1 MLTVY
6 TIISEDYSD
15 IYLSVCYKWKYAL
28 PPPSLPQ
35 KNKNKKNRKMGVE
48 GSQISTPL
56 SVEFL

>member
-15 IYLSVCYKWKYAL
+15 IYLSVCSKWKYGL
-28 PPPSLPQ
+28 PPPSPPQ
-35 KNKNKKNRKMGVE
+35 KNIYKNRKVGVD

-56 SVEFL
+56 KC